1 MTFLTSLQNFISETE
16 ADVVAI
22 VGNIK
27 AGIAVVESD
36 LVSAEHW
43 IASNAPAI
51 AADIQ
56 QVLGLVEA
64 VGVGANP
71 EVAAAVVA
79 ANLAVNALN
88 AFANASNSGASPA
101 QAVVAGYV
109 AVKQAQ
115 SSVSSAMAA
124 TAAAPTTAAPTATAA
139 VGLMSA
145 TLISY

>member
-1 MTFLTSLQNFISETE
+1 MTFLTSLQNFITETE
-16 ADVVAI
+16 ADVVVVVAA
-22 VGNIK
+22 IK
-27 AGIAVVESD
+27 ADVAVVKSD
-36 LVSAEHW
+36 LAAAEHW
-43 IASNAPAI
+43 IASNAPTI

-56 QVLGLVEA
+56 EVLNLVEA

-88 AFANASNSGASPA
+88 AFAAASNTGATPA

-115 SSVSSAMAA
+115 SAVSSAMAA
-124 TAAAPTTAAPTATAA
+124 TAAAPTSAAPTATAA
-139 VGLMSA
+139 VGLLSA
-145 TLISY
+145 T

>member
-1 MTFLTSLQNFISETE
+1 MSFFTSLQNFITETE

-22 VGNIK
+22 VTDIK
-27 AGIAVVESD
+27 AGVAVVEND
-36 LVSAEHW
+36 LVAAEHW

-64 VGVGANP
+64 VGVGSNP

-88 AFANASNSGASPA
+88 AFAAASNTGATPT

-115 SSVSSAMAA
+115 SAVSSAMAA
-124 TAAAPTTAAPTATAA
+124 TAAAPTTKAPAATAA
-139 VGLMSA
+139 VGLLSA
-145 TLISY
+145 T

>member
-1 MTFLTSLQNFISETE
+1 MSFMDSLKNFISETE
-16 ADVVAI
+16 ADVVA
-22 VGNIK
+22 VVAAIK
-27 AGIAVVESD
+27 ADASVIESD
-36 LVSAEHW
+36 LIAAEHW

-51 AADIQ
+51 AADIA
-56 QVLGLVEA
+56 QVLSLVEQ
-64 VGVGANP
+64 VGVGTNP

-88 AFANASNSGASPA
+88 AFAASSNSGASPT

-115 SSVSSAMAA
+115 ASVSSAMAA

-139 VGLMSA
+139 VGLFSQPA
-145 TLISY
+145 

>member
-1 MTFLTSLQNFISETE
+1 MSFLTSLQNFISETE
-16 ADVVAI
+16 ADVVTI
-22 VGNIK
+22 VTNIK
-27 AGIAVVESD
+27 AGVAVVESD
-36 LVSAEHW
+36 LAAAEHW

-64 VGVGANP
+64 VGIGANP
-71 EVAAAVVA
+71 EVAAAVTA

-88 AFANASNSGASPA
+88 AFAASSNAGATPA

-115 SSVSSAMAA
+115 SAVSSAMASS
-124 TAAAPTTAAPTATAA
+124 AAAPTTSAPTATAA
-139 VGLMSA
+139 VGLLSQPA
-145 TLISY
+145 